1 MRAPDAAGDWDA
13 VEAMAV
19 DGAQAIVSNTA
30 DRGYELDPADRW
42 EDRVPRSFPA
52 KLVKLLHARWRHRAS
67 RWCCSRAS

>member
-1 MRAPDAAGDWDA
+1 
-13 VEAMAV
+13 MAV

-30 DRGYELDPADRW
+30 DRGYELDPADRP

-52 KLVKLLHARWRHRAS
+52 KLVKLLHARWRAPAAG